1 MVLVN
6 PRRTG
11 SKPRVQ
17 EALCCWL
24 SEPEESPTPFH
35 RLSHELIKKFGLM
48 LKEFCPCNNQTW
60 VLVNGVRQ
68 RSGAVQAD
76 PGLLGYSVRADE
88 VGKTAEQ
95 LFDASLRKV
104 RQNEGKPSSLR
115 ATLQKHPQGLLVPQ
129 GRALSQPQIHECRKP
144 TPDWLLLAS
153 LPLVT
158 LSHVSHWLFR
168 ECILRPQTS
177 LHIQTC
183 TE

>member
-1 MVLVN
+1 MH
-6 PRRTG
+6 
-11 SKPRVQ
+11 
-17 EALCCWL
+17 CWL
-24 SEPEESPTPFH
+24 SEPEESLTPFH

-48 LKEFCPCNNQTW
+48 LREFCPCNNQTW

-104 RQNEGKPSSLR
+104 RQNEGKSPFSLR
-115 ATLQKHPQGLLVPQ
+115 ATLQKHPQVPLVPQ
-129 GRALSQPQIHECRKP
+129 GRALGDPQIHEYKKP
-144 TPDWLLLAS
+144 TLDWPLLVS

-158 LSHVSHWLFR
+158 LSCVSHWLFR

-177 LHIQTC
+177 LHLQTC
-183 TE
+183 TK

>member
-1 MVLVN
+1 MVLLN
-6 PRRTG
+6 PRETG
-11 SKPRVQ
+11 SKPREQ
-17 EALCCWL
+17 
-24 SEPEESPTPFH
+24 EPEESLTPFH

-104 RQNEGKPSSLR
+104 RFLLPQSHTAETPSGSPGKSY
-115 ATLQKHPQGLLVPQ
+115 
-129 GRALSQPQIHECRKP
+129 E
-144 TPDWLLLAS
+144 
-153 LPLVT
+153 
-158 LSHVSHWLFR
+158 
-168 ECILRPQTS
+168 
-177 LHIQTC
+177 
-183 TE
+183 